1 VRLPVHP
8 VAIALAALVVV
19 PAALLGA
26 GCGREHEPDLVNGKA
41 LFIQRCGSC
50 HVLARANAQGTTG
63 PNLDQAFDAA
73 YEDGMNEATV
83 RGVVQDQIA
92 NVRRSSQMPP
102 NLVTGNDAV
111 DVAAYVAAVAGR
123 RGQDTGALA
132 SAGLAQANTGE
143 QIFQAAG
150 CASCHRLSKAGAT
163 GTVGPSLEDLASAAG
178 QREPGKSADEY
189 VRESIVEPDAFT
201 VQGFQRGA
209 MPAFDQLDDEQ
220 LKMLVDYLLNKGE

>member
-1 VRLPVHP
+1 VRLPRNT
-8 VAIALAALVVV
+8 AAATAAALVIV
-19 PAALLGA
+19 PAALLGG

-41 LFIQRCGSC
+41 LFIQKCGSC
-50 HVLARANAQGTTG
+50 HVLGRANAQGTTG

-92 NVRRSSQMPP
+92 NVRRTSQMPA
-102 NLVTGNDAV
+102 NLVTGNDAL

-123 RGQDTGALA
+123 RGQDKGALA

-150 CASCHRLSKAGAT
+150 CASCHRLAKAGAT
-163 GTVGPSLEDLASAAG
+163 GTVGPSLEQLAGAAG
-178 QREPGKSADEY
+178 QREPGKSPQDY
-189 VRESIVEPDAFT
+189 VRESIVEPEAFT
-201 VQGFQRGA
+201 VPGFQRGA

-220 LKMLVDYLLNKGE
+220 LKLLIDYLLGKGE

>member
-1 VRLPVHP
+1 M
-8 VAIALAALVVV
+8 LVIV
-19 PAALLGA
+19 PAALLWA
-26 GCGREHEPDLVNGKA
+26 GCGREHEADLVNGKA
-41 LFIQRCGSC
+41 LYIQKCGSC

-63 PNLDQAFDAA
+63 PNLDEAFDAA

-83 RGVVQDQIA
+83 RGVVRRQIA
-92 NVRRSSQMPP
+92 NVRRNSQMPA
-102 NLVTGNDAV
+102 NLVTGDDAI

-123 RGQDTGALA
+123 RGEDKGALA

-150 CASCHRLSKAGAT
+150 CASCHTLAKAGAS

-178 QREPGKSADEY
+178 RREPGKSAEEY
-189 VRESIVEPDAFT
+189 LRESILEPDAFT

-209 MPAFDQLDDEQ
+209 MPAFDQLDDKQ
-220 LKMLVDYLLNKGE
+220 LKLLIDYLLDRGE

>member
-1 VRLPVHP
+1 VRLPRHTAAAAV
-8 VAIALAALVVV
+8 AALVIV
-19 PAALLGA
+19 PAALLGS

-41 LFIQRCGSC
+41 LYIQKCGSC

-63 PNLDQAFDAA
+63 PNLDEAFDAA

-102 NLVTGNDAV
+102 NLVTGNDAI

-150 CASCHRLSKAGAT
+150 CASCHRLAKAGAT

-178 QREPGKSADEY
+178 QREPGKSPEDY
-189 VRESIVEPDAFT
+189 LRESIVEPDAFT
-201 VQGFQRGA
+201 VQGFQQGA

-220 LKMLVDYLLNKGE
+220 LKMLVDYLLGRGE